1 MANAFYRPG
10 RQRAA
15 KVNELFDRIA
25 ARYDRIN
32 DVQSFGLHRYWK
44 RRLVRLAGPRPGEPA
59 LDVCCGTG
67 DIAFSLARQGMRVWG
82 LDFSAPMLDGARA
95 RLQDLA
101 SSSAE
106 HDSDALD
113 LQFVRGDALHLPF
126 SDRQFDVVTI
136 GYGLRNLA
144 RIEDGLREM
153 QRVIKPGGRLLIL
166 DFGKPSHSFWRALY
180 YAYLRWMVP
189 LFGRLFC
196 GSADAYAYILESLE
210 HYPAQPGIA
219 TRMQE
224 QGLANVQVFN
234 LLGGIM
240 SIHYGQRPA
249 GSQPPVNKVG
259 DDVRSL

>member
-1 MANAFYRPG
+1 MANVFYHPG

-32 DVQSFGLHRYWK
+32 DVQSFGLHRCWK
-44 RRLVRLAGPRPGEPA
+44 RRLVRLAGPRPGELA

-67 DIAFSLARQGMRVWG
+67 DISGSLACHGVRVWG
-82 LDFSAPMLDGARA
+82 LDFSALMLTGARA

-106 HDSDALD
+106 HASDALN

-126 SDRQFDVVTI
+126 RDRQFDLVTI

-144 RIEDGLREM
+144 SIEDGLKEM
-153 QRVIKPGGRLLIL
+153 QRVTKPGGRLLIL
-166 DFGKPSHSFWRALY
+166 DFGKPSHPFWRVLY
-180 YAYLRWMVP
+180 FAYLRWMVP

-196 GSADAYAYILESLE
+196 GSAEAYAYILESLE
-210 HYPAQPGIA
+210 HYPAQQGIA
-219 TRMQE
+219 SRMQE
-224 QGLANVQVFN
+224 LGLTNVQVFN

-240 SIHYGQRPA
+240 SIHCGQRPRA
-249 GSQPPVNKVG
+249 ASSPFI
-259 DDVRSL
+259 S